1 VTHYDKALLDVT
13 AHRTVMIS
21 SGNAADISSRKE
33 NIMTL
38 KTASIYLAST
48 LLTAGFATSALAQS
62 ASGSIQGTV
71 LDPSGAL
78 IPQAQVTITNAN
90 GFSRTLTSDSIG
102 AFALPNFAAGSYTV
116 SINAIGFTPALESI
130 EVAADKVSSEDV
142 KLGISVAQE
151 IEVSAD
157 DAR

>member
-1 VTHYDKALLDVT
+1 
-13 AHRTVMIS
+13 
-21 SGNAADISSRKE
+21 
-33 NIMTL
+33 MTL

-48 LLTAGFATSALAQS
+48 LLSIAASAIAQP
-62 ASGSIQGTV
+62 ASGTIQGTV

-78 IPQAQVTITNAN
+78 IPQAQVIVTNAN
-90 GFSRTLTSDSIG
+90 GFSRTLTSDGLG
-102 AFALPNFAAGSYTV
+102 AFALPHLTAGSYTV

-130 EVAADKVSSEDV
+130 QVAASKVSSEDV